1 MSGLLPGG
9 YWDSTGRLHRDFEL
23 AALTGREEELLATA
37 GRPQTA
43 TLVTEVLSRC
53 VRRLGGIRPVPPEVV
68 RQLLVADR
76 QYLLLQLRRATFGDA
91 VRADLVCPW
100 PECGQRVSIEFSIA
114 DVPVE
119 PAPQPAPA
127 YTMTLSA
134 AALGREEARDGAVAK
149 DGGSAEDGSSGKG
162 DDIAG
167 DDGAAEVVFRLPDGS
182 DQEAL
187 SDRLARNEA
196 EALTALLTRCVL
208 RIGTGGP
215 PDADRIA
222 RLSTVARAEIEEHMR
237 RVAPRVEQTME
248 ARCAECGRTFV
259 APFDIQRFFL
269 GQLRTDGRLLYQEVH
284 YLAYHYHWSERE
296 IMDMT
301 RDKRRTYIE
310 VLADAIEVLNSGAR

>member
-1 MSGLLPGG
+1 
-9 YWDSTGRLHRDFEL
+9 LHREFEL
-23 AALTGREEELLATA
+23 AALTGREEELLAQA

-53 VRRLGGIRPVPPEVV
+53 VRRLGGISPVPAEVI
-68 RQLLVADR
+68 RHLLVADR
-76 QYLLLQLRRATFGDA
+76 HYLLLQLRRATFGDA

-119 PAPQPAPA
+119 RAQAPAPS

-134 AALGREEARDGAVAK
+134 AALGRDEAPEDATAADGSARDGSAQ
-149 DGGSAEDGSSGKG
+149 DGSDGSDGSARHGSAE
-162 DDIAG
+162 
-167 DDGAAEVVFRLPDGS
+167 VTFRLPNGA

-187 SDRLARNEA
+187 SERLAHNEG
-196 EALTALLTRCVL
+196 EALTALLARCVQ
-208 RIGTGGP
+208 RIGACVQP
-215 PDADRIA
+215 EA
-222 RLSTVARAEIEEHMR
+222 RQVAELSSLARAEIEEHMR